1 MFLALDAVQRKK
13 HEIVLF
19 FGIYPTAGGSYQKD
33 FVVTKRKFKNQ
44 LLESNETS

>member
-1 MFLALDAVQRKK
+1 MFLALDLVQRKK

-19 FGIYPTAGGSYQKD
+19 FGIYFFVKSCQKD

-44 LLESNETS
+44 LLESNGTT